1 MSQPTILAL
10 KIMPCDSVATV
21 LADVRSGNV
30 ITVKDKSG
38 NTSQITALADIPFGH
53 KIAVSELSIGDEVIK
68 YGESL
73 GIATQAVII
82 GDYVH
87 THNLA
92 SQYGR
97 GDLNHSG
104 QVTHTRASSY

>member
-21 LADVRSGNV
+21 LADVRFGNV

-38 NTSQITALADIPFGH
+38 NTSQVTALADIPFGH
-53 KIAVSELSIGDEVIK
+53 KIAVGELNIGDEVIK

-73 GIATQAVII
+73 GVATQAVII
-82 GDYVH
+82 GDYIH
-87 THNLA
+87 THNLT

-104 QVTHTRASSY
+104 QVTHTRASRY